1 MRYQLRSYSSKL
13 QETIYWINDTDTNYR
28 TEYHSYE
35 FINGLFNL
43 SGFINND
50 NDTEDELIVEA
61 NTLEEL
67 KQKVPYLFL

>member
-13 QETIYWINDTDTNYR
+13 QETIYWINDTTGNCR
-28 TEYHSYE
+28 TEYHSHE
-35 FINGLFNL
+35 FIDGLFNL